1 MPKSNDVDAVQAYQ
15 KYYIDRDYE
24 QIDLFRVL
32 KSTYEITKAIY
43 PGSYIHISPSF
54 IFPDVVYID
63 SDKNAIRFFQSNQ
76 LIELVRERKEYNE
89 EAMITFHGVDYKDLI
104 EEYQFQ
110 FDLLISQYAGFI
122 SEACKNYLRMGGYLL
137 VNNSH
142 GDAGLA
148 SIDEDY
154 QLVSTAHKT
163 RGKYRLSHTSLDKY
177 FIPKRKIKVTKELL
191 YKTGK
196 GVGYARTA
204 PLYIFQ
210 RIS

>member
-1 MPKSNDVDAVQAYQ
+1 VNAIQAY
-15 KYYIDRDYE
+15 KNYYIDREYE
-24 QIDLFRVL
+24 QVDLFRLL
-32 KSTYEITKAIY
+32 KNAYEISRVIY

-63 SDKNAIRFFQSNQ
+63 SDKNAKKIFNSN
-76 LIELVRERKEYNE
+76 ELFPLVNKRKEYTE
-89 EAMITFHGVDYKDLI
+89 DPKITFLGVSYEDPI
-104 EEYQFQ
+104 EEFHSH

-122 SEACKNYLRMGGYLL
+122 SSACKDYLRIGGYLL

-154 QLVSTAHKT
+154 KLVSTVHKNK
-163 RGKYRLSHTSLDKY
+163 GKYRLSPTSLEKY
-177 FIPKRKIKVTKELL
+177 FIPKKNIIITKELL
-191 YKTGK
+191 YETGK
-196 GVGYARTA
+196 GVGYTKTA
-204 PLYIFQ
+204 PLYVFQ